1 MKWNKEEIYLDHAS
15 TTYTEPQVI
24 EAMLPY
30 LKEEFGNAKSIHE
43 KGRNAKQAID
53 KARIEIAKFLN
64 CDSSEIIF
72 TGSGTESNNIAIIGA
87 ARGNKENGNHLITS
101 KIEHSSVIKVF
112 EYLEKEG
119 FEVTYLDVE
128 KNGII
133 NPETFKNA
141 ITEKTIFASIMHANN
156 EIGTIQEIEK
166 IGEICKKNN
175 IIFHTDACQ
184 TGLYLELN
192 TEKLN
197 VDLLTI
203 NGSKIHGPKGIG
215 ALYIRRETKLE
226 PILFGGNHEHKLRPG
241 TQATANIVGLAEAI
255 KLSNTR
261 NNKKILD
268 LRNYLIKE
276 LLKIE
281 GITLNGDF
289 EKRLANN
296 INISIKGF
304 NSQEIL
310 LHLDAANI
318 YVSSGSACGNGLKN
332 PSGTLKALGLTKNEI
347 NSSLRISLG
356 KSNTKDE
363 IEKFLNTFKEIL
375 DKLNKNRFT
384 NLSRHHHQI
393 PHH

>member
-1 MKWNKEEIYLDHAS
+1 MNKKEIYLDHAS
-15 TTYTEPQVI
+15 TTYTDPQVL

-30 LKEEFGNAKSIHE
+30 FTENFGNPKSIHE
-43 KGRNAKQAID
+43 KGRKAKQAID

-87 ARGNKENGNHLITS
+87 ARANKEKGNHLITS
-101 KIEHSSVIKVF
+101 KIEHSSVKKVF

-133 NPETFKNA
+133 NPEDLKKA
-141 ITEKTIFASIMHANN
+141 IKPESILVSIMHANN
-156 EIGTIQEIEK
+156 EIGTIQPIEK
-166 IGEICKKNN
+166 IGEICQENG

-184 TGLYLELN
+184 TALYLNLDS
-192 TEKLN
+192 EKLN
-197 VDLLTI
+197 VDLLTM
-203 NGSKIHGPKGIG
+203 NSSKIYGPKGIG
-215 ALYIRRETKLE
+215 ALYIRRETKLS
-226 PILFGGNHEHKLRPG
+226 PILFGGNHEHALRPG
-241 TQATANIVGLAEAI
+241 TQATANIVGLAEAV
-255 KLSNTR
+255 KLIQKYDNEKL
-261 NNKKILD
+261 KK
-268 LRNYLIKE
+268 LRDNLIEE
-276 LLKIE
+276 LLKIDE
-281 GITLNGDF
+281 VTLNGDQ
-289 EKRLANN
+289 EQRIPNN

-310 LHLDAANI
+310 LHLDNANI
-318 YVSSGSACGNGLKN
+318 YVSSGSACGSGLKN
-332 PSGTLKALGLTKNEI
+332 PSGTLKAIGLSKNEI

-356 KSNTKDE
+356 KATTTKE
-363 IEKFLNTFKEIL
+363 TEKFLNTFKEIL
-375 DKLNKNRFT
+375 EKLKKNRFT

>member
-1 MKWNKEEIYLDHAS
+1 MKTVKNEIYLDHAS
-15 TTYTEPQVI
+15 TTYTDPQVL

-30 LKEEFGNAKSIHE
+30 FTEKFGNAKSIHE

-53 KARIEIAKFLN
+53 KARIEIANFLN

-87 ARGNKENGNHLITS
+87 AKANKEKGNHLITS

-133 NPETFKNA
+133 NPEDLKKA
-141 ITEKTIFASIMHANN
+141 IKPESILVSIMHANN
-156 EIGTIQEIEK
+156 EIGTIQPIEK
-166 IGEICKKNN
+166 IGEICQENRL
-175 IIFHTDACQ
+175 IFHTDACQ
-184 TGLYLELN
+184 TVLYLDLD

-197 VDLLTI
+197 VDLLSM

-226 PILFGGNHEHKLRPG
+226 PILFGGNHEHQLRPG

-255 KLSNTR
+255 KI
-261 NNKKILD
+261 NKAPNKIIE
-268 LRNYLIKE
+268 LRNYLTQE
-276 LLKIE
+276 LLKIDD
-281 GITLNGDF
+281 ITLNGDS

-332 PSGTLKALGLTKNEI
+332 PSGTLKAIGLSKNEI

-363 IEKFLNTFKEIL
+363 IEKFLNTLKKIL
-375 DKLNKNRFT
+375 ETLNKNKFQ
-384 NLSRHHHQI
+384 NLSKKANKI
-393 PHH
+393 KMA